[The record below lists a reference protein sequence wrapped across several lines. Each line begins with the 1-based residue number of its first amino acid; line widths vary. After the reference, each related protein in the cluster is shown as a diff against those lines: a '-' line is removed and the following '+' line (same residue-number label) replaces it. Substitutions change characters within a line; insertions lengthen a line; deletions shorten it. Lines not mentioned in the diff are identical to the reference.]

1 MTFFAVISYSF
12 LLAFCCQKLLKI
24 SCFLLQSIGGALFLV
39 RPARAFCLASAA
51 VGLRRRLQST
61 ASQIILSSSSGTYN
75 TQTVNMYTPIIS
87 SLCSCFVL
95 SSYNLS
101 LSQTRTSSLN
111 WMLMSE
117 LLISDGVVEPLE
129 DWDAE
134 LPWARGFG
142 DMFMIEGSVSVMFII
157 GGSVVGVS
165 VGGGRSVYESFT

>member
-1 MTFFAVISYSF
+1 
-12 LLAFCCQKLLKI
+12 
-24 SCFLLQSIGGALFLV
+24 
-39 RPARAFCLASAA
+39 
-51 VGLRRRLQST
+51 
-61 ASQIILSSSSGTYN
+61 
-75 TQTVNMYTPIIS
+75 
-87 SLCSCFVL
+87 
-95 SSYNLS
+95 
-101 LSQTRTSSLN
+101 
-111 WMLMSE
+111 MSE